1 MHRILWSVSL
11 ALALLGNGCVQAAL
25 PKDAPAPVKTHA
37 VTDGYWGKQ
46 LWQSEVLKTAY
57 ASALSSAAAAHG
69 GIRREEVTPRIVKA
83 VMDSLMLTQWQAED
97 HRGVHVAYVVTAQVP
112 LDLMAQ
118 SQAAKGNR
126 AAEFWATAFENTDA
140 RELPEYLLTQPRT
153 KEAMQAQLDRAK
165 ASLVAANAEAAAL
178 VPTLTLRSYQP
189 LMRYRDG
196 QGGVY
201 YGQHMRFVIDT
212 GGIVWPIAVFSDV
225 RKTADKIHCTWLITA
240 DTEYAYFARIW
251 NRYVGIGGDRD
262 A

>member
-11 ALALLGNGCVQAAL
+11 TLALLGNGCAQAAL

-46 LWQSEVLKTAY
+46 LWQSDVLKTAY
-57 ASALSSAAAAHG
+57 ASALSSAAAASG
-69 GIRREEVTPRIVKA
+69 EIGQDEVTPRIVKA
-83 VMDSLMLTQWQAED
+83 VMDSLMWTQWQAED

-112 LDLMAQ
+112 LDLMAR

-126 AAEFWATAFENTDA
+126 AAEFWATAFKNTDA

-153 KEAMQAQLDRAK
+153 KEEVQAQMDQAK
-165 ASLVAANAEAAAL
+165 ASLIAENAEASEL

-189 LMRYRDG
+189 MIRYRDG

-201 YGQHMRFVIDT
+201 YGQHMRLVIDT
-212 GGIVWPIAVFSDV
+212 GGVVWPIAIFSDV
-225 RKTADKIHCTWLITA
+225 RKTADNIQCTWLITA

>member
-11 ALALLGNGCVQAAL
+11 ALALLGNGCAQAAL
-25 PKDAPAPVKTHA
+25 PKDAPTPVKTYA

-46 LWQSEVLKTAY
+46 LWQSDVLKTPY
-57 ASALSSAAAAHG
+57 AAALSSAAAASG
-69 GIRREEVTPRIVKA
+69 GIRQEEVTPRIVKA

-97 HRGVHVAYVVTAQVP
+97 QRGVHVAYVVTAQVP
-112 LDLMAQ
+112 LDLMAR
-118 SQAAKGNR
+118 SQAEKGNR

-153 KEAMQAQLDRAK
+153 KEAMQAQMDRAK
-165 ASLVAANAEAAAL
+165 ASLIAANAEAAAF
-178 VPTLTLRSYQP
+178 VPTWTLRSYQP
-189 LMRYRDG
+189 LIRYRDG

-201 YGQHMRFVIDT
+201 YGQHMRFIIET
-212 GGIVWPIAVFSDV
+212 GGTVWPLAVFSDV
-225 RKTADKIHCTWLITA
+225 RKAADNIQCTWLITA
-240 DTEYAYFARIW
+240 DTEYAYFERLW